1 MPARNSKSI
10 ALTSKWTCWVDELVA
25 SGEYQSASEV
35 VRDGLRALH
44 DDRQRRATE
53 LAEIRA
59 RLELALAEAEA
70 GKFADGTGEAAV
82 QRAFERARG
91 DASAS

>member
-10 ALTSKWTCWVDELVA
+10 ALTSRWTCWVDELVA

-44 DDRQRRATE
+44 ICQATPT
-53 LAEIRA
+53 
-59 RLELALAEAEA
+59 
-70 GKFADGTGEAAV
+70 FTH
-82 QRAFERARG
+82 
-91 DASAS
+91 